1 MSSIDQLVERVAKTA
16 EIYYAFHDHDKA
28 WELVCRIW
36 CVIHTR
42 YFDRRDVLQ
51 AILLRH
57 CGFAFTQSR
66 IVPDRMMGGL

>member
-16 EIYYAFHDHDKA
+16 EIYYAFHDYDKA